1 MLTTTVLFKSVA
13 DAINFL
19 EDPFQTSEAANTLYE
34 LKDKQNP
41 TLHIDKVADKDD
53 PPSPAR

>member
-1 MLTTTVLFKSVA
+1 VA

-19 EDPFQTSEAANTLYE
+19 EDPFQTSEAANVLYE

-41 TLHIDKVADKDD
+41 TLHIDKVADKED
-53 PPSPAR
+53 PLSPAR